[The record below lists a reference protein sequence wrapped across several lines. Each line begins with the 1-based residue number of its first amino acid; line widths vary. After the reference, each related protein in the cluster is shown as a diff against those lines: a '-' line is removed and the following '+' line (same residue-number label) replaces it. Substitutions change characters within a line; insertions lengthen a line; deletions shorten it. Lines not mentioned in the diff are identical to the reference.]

1 MPMNRYDNYFFF
13 HNREFFIVG
22 KRLYP
27 QGVFYTLLFLISA
40 VADESPMLRIYENVY
55 YGR

>member
-1 MPMNRYDNYFFF
+1 MPMNRYNNYFFF